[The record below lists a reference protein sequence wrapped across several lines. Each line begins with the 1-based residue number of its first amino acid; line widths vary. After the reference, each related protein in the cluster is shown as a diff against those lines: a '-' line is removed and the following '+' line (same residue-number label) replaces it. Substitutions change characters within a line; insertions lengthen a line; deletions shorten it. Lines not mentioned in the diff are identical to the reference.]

1 MTDAMQELKKM
12 PIWVLHRRKP
22 KQDGK
27 TDKVLFAANG
37 NATEA
42 DEKYRHTWVAYE
54 VAVNDLR
61 EIQNALSTND
71 FLDNDI
77 SVLEQ
82 DLNLTTELIRACINA
97 NTTNSIS
104 EEQFNAR
111 YAELC
116 TFFEEAEEKLT
127 KLKEERQAREEQAI
141 AIGGMMFAF
150 QELPDLP
157 LKFNQKLWQT
167 AIEKVVVHADGTLTI
182 HFAYKREIFVR
193 T

>member
-1 MTDAMQELKKM
+1 MTRRRERRRGGDANDRCHAGTKKM

-22 KQDGK
+22 KQDSK

-97 NTTNSIS
+97 NTTNSI
-104 EEQFNAR
+104 FR
-111 YAELC
+111 
-116 TFFEEAEEKLT
+116 
-127 KLKEERQAREEQAI
+127 
-141 AIGGMMFAF
+141 
-150 QELPDLP
+150 
-157 LKFNQKLWQT
+157 
-167 AIEKVVVHADGTLTI
+167 
-182 HFAYKREIFVR
+182 R
-193 T
+193 TV

>member
-1 MTDAMQELKKM
+1 M
-12 PIWVLHRRKP
+12 PTP
-22 KQDGK
+22 P
-27 TDKVLFAANG
+27 TAF
-37 NATEA
+37 
-42 DEKYRHTWVAYE
+42 
-54 VAVNDLR
+54 
-61 EIQNALSTND
+61 
-71 FLDNDI
+71 
-77 SVLEQ
+77 
-82 DLNLTTELIRACINA
+82 
-97 NTTNSIS
+97 S

-116 TFFEEAEEKLT
+116 TRFEEAEEKLT

-141 AIGGMMFAF
+141 AIVGMMFAF